1 MQQPIL
7 IVGGGLAGGTAA
19 KTLRQEGYEGPI
31 QLIGAERRAPYI
43 RPPLSKEFLRGKEG
57 ESELAVNPPR
67 WYDENDVELLTG
79 RRGAQIVPAAHMLR
93 LDTDALLPYSR
104 LLLATGASPRSL
116 AIPGA
121 QLEGVHTLR
130 RVEDSIALK
139 DDLARGGRHVLVVGS
154 GWIGLEVAFAA
165 REYGNDVTVLG
176 RHSSVLRQLEPP
188 LGDVFRR
195 AQEALGV
202 EFRLPAHPVELLP
215 GPDGEAVAAA
225 VLDTGER
232 LRADLV
238 LAAVGVEP
246 ETGLAEEA
254 GLRLGNGI
262 QTDAS
267 LRTSAPDV
275 FAAGDVASSLQPATG
290 DHVRSEHWHNAL
302 MGGKVAARAM
312 LGQEA
317 RLDNPP
323 YFYTDQA
330 GLNMEYSGYTQLARG
345 ARLVLR
351 GSIDSAEAAAEGF
364 VALWL
369 RDGAVVAGMS
379 VNTPKQQ
386 KAIKALITSKEPMGE
401 AQLADTSVPL
411 PELAGVQQA

>member
-1 MQQPIL
+1 MQHPIL
-7 IVGGGLAGGTAA
+7 IVGGGLAGGNAA
-19 KTLRQEGYEGPI
+19 KTLRQEGFSGPI
-31 QLIGAERRAPYI
+31 QIIAAERREPYI
-43 RPPLSKEFLRGKEG
+43 RPPLSKEFLRGKED
-57 ESELAVNPPR
+57 ESALAVNPPR
-67 WYDENDVELLTG
+67 WYEENDVELLTG
-79 RRGAQIVPAAHMLR
+79 RHAVQLVHDAHILR

-104 LLLATGASPRSL
+104 LLIATGASPRGL

-139 DDLARGGRHVLVVGS
+139 DELSRGGRRVLLVGS

-165 REYGNDVTVLG
+165 REYGNEVTVLG

-188 LGDVFRR
+188 LGDVFQR
-195 AQEALGV
+195 AQEDLGV
-202 EFRLPAHPVELLP
+202 GFRLPAHPVELLP
-215 GPDGEAVAAA
+215 GADGECVAAA

-232 LRADLV
+232 LGADLV
-238 LAAVGVEP
+238 VVAVGVEP
-246 ETGLAEEA
+246 ETALAEEA
-254 GLRLGNGI
+254 GLRMGDGI

-267 LRTSAPDV
+267 MRTSAPDV

-302 MGGKVAARAM
+302 TGGKIAARAM
-312 LGQEA
+312 LGQDA

-330 GLNMEYSGYTQLARG
+330 GLSMEYSGYTQLARG
-345 ARLVLR
+345 AKLVLR
-351 GSIDSAEAAAEGF
+351 GRIDSVEDARAGF

-369 RDGAVVAGMS
+369 RDGAVVAGMN

-386 KAIKALITSKEPMGE
+386 KAIKALIASKAPVGE
-401 AQLADTSVPL
+401 ARLADTSVPL

>member
-1 MQQPIL
+1 MQHPIV

-19 KTLRQEGYEGPI
+19 KTLRQEGYDGPV
-31 QLIGAERRAPYI
+31 QLVGAERRAPYL
-43 RPPLSKEFLRGKEG
+43 RPPLSKEFLRGKED
-57 ESELAVNPPR
+57 ESGLAVNPPR
-67 WYDENDVELLTG
+67 WYEENDVELLTG
-79 RRGAQIVPAAHMLR
+79 RHAAQLIPAAHMLR

-104 LLLATGASPRSL
+104 VLIATGASPRVLS
-116 AIPGA
+116 IPGA

-130 RVEDSIALK
+130 RLEDSIALK
-139 DDLARGGRHVLVVGS
+139 DELSRGGRRVLVVGT

-165 REYGNDVTVLG
+165 REYGNEVTVLG
-176 RHSSVLRQLEPP
+176 RRASVLRQLEPP

-215 GPDGEAVAAA
+215 GADGETVAAA

-232 LRADLV
+232 VGADLV
-238 LAAVGVEP
+238 VAALGVDP

-254 GLRLGNGI
+254 GLRLEDGI
-262 QTDAS
+262 LTDAS
-267 LRTSAPDV
+267 LRTSEADV

-302 MGGKVAARAM
+302 TGGKVAAKAM
-312 LGQEA
+312 LGQDA
-317 RLDNPP
+317 RLDNAP

-330 GLNMEYSGYTQLARG
+330 GLSMEYSGYTQLTRA
-345 ARLVLR
+345 AKLVLR
-351 GSIDSAEAAAEGF
+351 GRIDSVEAAQEGF
-364 VALWL
+364 VALWV
-369 RDGAVVAGMS
+369 REGAVVAGMN

-386 KAIKALITSKEPMGE
+386 KAIKALISSKTPVGE
-401 AQLADTSVPL
+401 ARLADTSIPL

>member
-1 MQQPIL
+1 MQHPIL

-19 KTLRQEGYEGPI
+19 KTLRQEGFDGPI
-31 QLIGAERRAPYI
+31 QLIGAERRAPYL

-57 ESELAVNPPR
+57 ESDLDVNPPR
-67 WYDENDVELLTG
+67 WYEENDVELLTG
-79 RRGAQIVPAAHMLR
+79 RHAAQLVPGAHMLR
-93 LDTDALLPYSR
+93 LDTDALLPYSS

-116 AIPGA
+116 SIPGA

-130 RVEDSIALK
+130 RLEDSIALK
-139 DDLARGGRHVLVVGS
+139 DELSRGGRRVLVVGS

-165 REYGNDVTVLG
+165 REYGNEVTVLG
-176 RHSSVLRQLEPP
+176 RHASVLRQLEPP
-188 LGDVFRR
+188 LGDVFQR

-202 EFRLPAHPVELLP
+202 GFRLPAHPVELVP
-215 GPDGEAVAAA
+215 GPDGETAAA

-232 LRADLV
+232 IGADLV

-246 ETGLAEEA
+246 ETALAEEA
-254 GLRLGNGI
+254 GLRVRDGI
-262 QTDAS
+262 ETDAS

-302 MGGKVAARAM
+302 TGGKVAARAM
-312 LGQEA
+312 LGQDA

-330 GLNMEYSGYTQLARG
+330 GLSMEYSGYTQLARG
-345 ARLVLR
+345 AKLVLR
-351 GSIDSAEAAAEGF
+351 GRIDSVEDAREGF
-364 VALWL
+364 VALWV
-369 RDGAVVAGMS
+369 RDGAVVAGMN
-379 VNTPKQQ
+379 VNTPRQQ
-386 KAIKALITSKEPMGE
+386 KAIKALITSKASVGE
-401 AQLADTSVPL
+401 ARLADTSVPL
-411 PELAGVQQA
+411 PELAGVQPA